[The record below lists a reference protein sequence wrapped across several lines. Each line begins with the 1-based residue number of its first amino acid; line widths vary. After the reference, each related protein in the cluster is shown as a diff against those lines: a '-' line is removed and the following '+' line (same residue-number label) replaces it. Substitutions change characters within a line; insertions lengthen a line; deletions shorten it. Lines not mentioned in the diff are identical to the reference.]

1 MLPFLGT
8 KPKQIPS
15 NLGTFAKSIGYKTRG
30 EFRIAGK
37 IPDFFRNK
45 PKGNMYWEISFH

>member
-8 KPKQIPS
+8 KPKLISS
-15 NLGTFAKSIGYKTRG
+15 NLGTFAKSISYKTRG

-37 IPDFFRNK
+37 IPDFFPEQTKR
-45 PKGNMYWEISFH
+45 